1 MKKPAAL
8 VALTICSLACCEV
21 SSVAQEQFKK
31 LSGAEIRAKFTGMEF
46 TDEVHWGEV
55 YGVNGKLTSEEMGK
69 KRLGQGLRARPAN
82 CRG

>member
-46 TDEVHWGEV
+46 TDEVHWGV
-55 YGVNGKLTSEEMGK
+55 VSGAKLIFT
-69 KRLGQGLRARPAN
+69 
-82 CRG
+82 CV